1 MSSKKYNKWSY
12 DPKYVPAVA
21 RKTALAIIFVLVA
34 ILALVI
40 VIPKLNIDFANL
52 FVIYLTIAI
61 FLLALF
67 LPLFWV
73 WKETEIVN
81 WIGNVYVMYGDGKF
95 YAINIFSNAFLDLA
109 RMSDYKLINSGT
121 SDFAKGIR
129 LMKEDEKRRRYIL
142 DAEKMYNTVDSVIN
156 RCDLSTIATEIEGI
170 YNIKENKNGLTLQ
183 IVTHIEGKRTKANI
197 KIFDSIDGY
206 EQLKE
211 AVYNH
216 KNTFIPK
223 CESCG
228 ALTEAGVCKT
238 CGKKI

>member
-1 MSSKKYNKWSY
+1 
-12 DPKYVPAVA
+12 
-21 RKTALAIIFVLVA
+21 
-34 ILALVI
+34 
-40 VIPKLNIDFANL
+40 
-52 FVIYLTIAI
+52 
-61 FLLALF
+61 
-67 LPLFWV
+67 
-73 WKETEIVN
+73 
-81 WIGNVYVMYGDGKF
+81 MYGDGKF
-95 YAINIFSNAFLDLA
+95 YVINIFTNAFLDLA
-109 RMSDYKLINSGT
+109 GMSEYKLINSGT

-142 DAEKMYNTVDSVIN
+142 DAEKLYNTVDSVIN
-156 RCDLSTIATEIEGI
+156 RCALSRIATEVQGI
-170 YNIKENKNGLTLQ
+170 YNIKENKNGITLQ
-183 IVTHIEGKRTKANI
+183 IVTEIDNKRTKANI

-216 KNTFIPK
+216 KNTFIPH